1 MGWDRDMTAGRI
13 RTWVPVGTWT
23 RIWCERCSL
32 LRRCATAPPTRQKSD
47 SSADMSRS
55 RLEQAIMSLVEVYE
69 EYAGKDD
76 KKHQLSQ
83 AELAELLQ
91 KELASPEFQGKIDP
105 EDIQEAMSKLDKN
118 HDGEVNFREFGMMV
132 GLLARGVYRHKRGKG
147 KGKKKDNE

>member
-1 MGWDRDMTAGRI
+1 
-13 RTWVPVGTWT
+13 
-23 RIWCERCSL
+23 
-32 LRRCATAPPTRQKSD
+32 
-47 SSADMSRS
+47 MSRS

-147 KGKKKDNE
+147 KGKKKDDE